1 MRGFGRGSLGRQSS
15 SLGRTG
21 QEQIRGR
28 SKRLPHCT
36 GGGGGHNFVDLRIV
50 LSPCIR
56 PSASVDFEA
65 RLFDIVCLVVCLF
78 GCLFVWL
85 FVCCLFVSFACLC
98 CGRWIVLRLET
109 TRSHFCSSP
118 RRCSL
123 LALIHSLSAAGAAQL
138 RHAVGARCRSWRRP
152 VGQLRRP
159 AGAGAGG
166 GGAAMAICGGG
177 GFSKRRFNPVG
188 GRFVAEC
195 LRSVC
200 FATGGSGGGGGGSRR
215 QEAHL

>member
-1 MRGFGRGSLGRQSS
+1 MISNRGSSTL
-15 SLGRTG
+15 
-21 QEQIRGR
+21 
-28 SKRLPHCT
+28 
-36 GGGGGHNFVDLRIV
+36 FVW
-50 LSPCIR
+50 
-56 PSASVDFEA
+56 
-65 RLFDIVCLVVCLF
+65 LFVCLF
-78 GCLFVWL
+78 GCLFGCL

-98 CGRWIVLRLET
+98 CGRCIVLRREA

-118 RRCSL
+118 RSCFIQPVAASP
-123 LALIHSLSAAGAAQL
+123 AGAAQL
-138 RHAVGARCRSWRRP
+138 RHAVGTRRRSWRRP

-159 AGAGAGG
+159 ACAGAGG

-200 FATGGSGGGGGGSRR
+200 LATGGSGGGGGGSRR